1 MSSMCRNEANY
12 DNSDDE
18 LAGACPC
25 PLKLVAM
32 AGKEIHTVVPVNIH
46 YNWEM
51 LEDYL
56 IEQLSKSY
64 GLDTFGCELTLL
76 TVDTLRTV
84 CDPIHEEL
92 WVNDYFHLVMQD
104 CRRTCCSKE
113 QIRRDVYEDFFS
125 TSTDAVWA
133 WCPGHH

>member
-18 LAGACPC
+18 LAGARPC

-76 TVDTLRTV
+76 TVDTLRTL

-92 WVNDYFHLVMQD
+92 WDNDCFHPVIQD
-104 CRRTCCSKE
+104 CRRTFCSRSKFDE
-113 QIRRDVYEDFFS
+113 MRMKTIPRRPFGS
-125 TSTDAVWA
+125 
-133 WCPGHH
+133 P